1 MFFSDQNIPPME
13 TTFRAVRQNPF
24 SNPHPGERARH
35 YYHGL
40 PSIDHTMPVDQIPI
54 GTFSHLTRLSKKA
67 LHCYDQKGLLVPATK
82 DLCSGYRYYAIAQID
97 RAVRIRT
104 LTGLGFSLDEVAA
117 VLDAMDEGETRIIA
131 GLMERRR
138 RAVREEIGRLRR
150 VERVLSSADPL
161 KEAFKMSL
169 TEWTIKEVAPLRVIS
184 TREKG
189 AYGEVTGQMIETL
202 CREVASPENAN
213 TRVKVSGTVISICY
227 AGDGEGNDCDVEVA
241 LPVTGAVTVRDPAV
255 GVRVLPGCRALSV
268 LYRGPYENLPL
279 AHRQVREYLDAHSLS
294 QTGPEREVYL
304 NDPAEIEAEDLMT
317 EIQYPVGD

>member
-1 MFFSDQNIPPME
+1 
-13 TTFRAVRQNPF
+13 
-24 SNPHPGERARH
+24 
-35 YYHGL
+35 
-40 PSIDHTMPVDQIPI
+40 MPVDQIPI

-97 RAVRIRT
+97 RAVRIRA
-104 LTGLGFSLDEVAA
+104 LSGLGFSLDEVASI
-117 VLDAMDEGETRIIA
+117 LDAAERGETEVLA
-131 GLMERRR
+131 GLMEGRR
-138 RAVREEIGRLRR
+138 RAVQEEIGRLRR

-161 KEAFKMSL
+161 KEMFRMSL
-169 TEWTIKEVAPLRVIS
+169 TEWTVKEIAPLRVIS
-184 TREKG
+184 ARAKG
-189 AYGEVTGQMIETL
+189 TYAEVTGSLIEVL
-202 CREVASPENAN
+202 CWEIASPENRNAG
-213 TRVKVSGTVISICY
+213 VKVSGTVISICY
-227 AGDGEGNDCDVEVA
+227 AGDGDGSDCDVEVA

-279 AHRQVREYLDAHSLS
+279 AHRQVREYLDAHGLG

-304 NDPAEIEAEDLMT
+304 NDPAEIAAEDLMT

>member
-1 MFFSDQNIPPME
+1 
-13 TTFRAVRQNPF
+13 
-24 SNPHPGERARH
+24 
-35 YYHGL
+35 
-40 PSIDHTMPVDQIPI
+40 MPVDQIPI

>member
-24 SNPHPGERARH
+24 SNSHPGERARH

>member
-1 MFFSDQNIPPME
+1 
-13 TTFRAVRQNPF
+13 
-24 SNPHPGERARH
+24 
-35 YYHGL
+35 
-40 PSIDHTMPVDQIPI
+40 MPVDQIPI

-67 LHCYDQKGLLVPATK
+67 LHCYDQKGLLVPAAK

-104 LTGLGFSLDEVAA
+104 LAGLGFSLDEVAA
-117 VLDAMDEGETRIIA
+117 VLDAMDRGETEVIA

-279 AHRQVREYLDAHSLS
+279 AHRQVREYLDAHGLR

>member
-1 MFFSDQNIPPME
+1 
-13 TTFRAVRQNPF
+13 
-24 SNPHPGERARH
+24 
-35 YYHGL
+35 
-40 PSIDHTMPVDQIPI
+40 MPVDQIPI

-279 AHRQVREYLDAHSLS
+279 AHRQVREYLDAHGLS